1 MHTPPKYP
9 APMTRKRRI
18 QRNIDIIF
26 WVSFVV
32 LAATVIVLLA
42 QEAL

>member
-1 MHTPPKYP
+1 
-9 APMTRKRRI
+9 MTRKRRI
-18 QRNIDIIF
+18 QRNIDVIF

-42 QEAL
+42 QEVL